1 MQTTEIEK
9 IVTNKVAE
17 MINDGTLKKKIE
29 QDVEQQILNSLSS
42 AVKSWEIE
50 DIIKKKLKGELSEEL
65 SNLSFEG
72 YTNKVIEAV
81 CKIVSIEENTD
92 LTERVKLFYKDVF
105 GKTDG
110 VVKIQTII
118 DKYVEEMTDKKEG
131 SCCYDDLSDYS
142 NISVSYDEEHDW
154 FRIKFITE
162 EQNRYSSYSSQKS
175 NNENYYEL
183 LLTKS
188 HKNKTKYHIL
198 SVYGGE
204 DRKDLTG
211 RFSYKYYS
219 GLEKYLLNLY
229 LNQVDIE
236 ISTDDVCE
244 GEEYSISRYD

>member
-29 QDVEQQILNSLSS
+29 EDVEQQILGSLSS

-105 GKTDG
+105 GKTEG
-110 VVKIQTII
+110 AVKIQTII
-118 DKYVEEMTDKKEG
+118 DKYVEEMTDKKED
-131 SCCYDDLSDYS
+131 SCCFDDLSDYS
-142 NISVSYDEEHDW
+142 SISISYDERHDW
-154 FRIKFITE
+154 YDIKFVTE
-162 EQNRYSSYSSQKS
+162 ETNRFSSYSDP
-175 NNENYYEL
+175 
-183 LLTKS
+183 
-188 HKNKTKYHIL
+188 KTKNEHYYSMTLSKSLKDKSKYQIL
-198 SVYGGE
+198 SIYGGE

-219 GLEKYLLNLY
+219 GFEKFLLNLY
-229 LNQVDIE
+229 LNQIDIE
-236 ISTDDVCE
+236 ISNDDICE
-244 GEEYSISRYD
+244 DEEYSINRYD